1 MNFKFYN
8 FLAVFLLCPLLV
20 LGQDFDQAFLDSLPK
35 EIAEDLKTRV
45 DEKANKEEAQY
56 RRPSS
61 LIEKPDEESKRFGVK
76 IFSLMQTSLMPINE
90 PNLDSSYVLDF
101 GDELEL
107 QLIGKQSSITK
118 LVVKRDGSINIPD
131 IGKIFIAGL
140 TLQNAIEVINIKI
153 EQSLIGYDAYITLT
167 NVRDIQVIVSGNV
180 YNPGPYTLNGNS
192 NMFHALAM
200 AGGPSE
206 SGSFRSIKLI
216 RNNEVIET
224 MDLYQ
229 TFIYAKY
236 NFNTRLRSGDMIF
249 VDPVNNILNIN
260 GGVKRPGEYELLND
274 EKLSSIIEFAN
285 GIDKFADLSNI
296 SLQRIL
302 DGEIKSIPIPNI
314 DDLENIISKD
324 GDNLFI
330 RNHTFR
336 SVKITGAVLNPG
348 TYLMVEGQSSFDAIE
363 KAGGY
368 TENAYPFG
376 AVYENLATKEIN
388 EMALEALY
396 ETFLDNIIK
405 LTQENVSSEMNF
417 GPLIQLTTELKDAE
431 PSGRVIVDFVDNES
445 SNPIKI
451 QDGDSIHIPE
461 LSNQLY
467 MYGEISN
474 EGAAIF
480 VEGATIEDYFANNGG
495 LTEEADLS
503 NIFVLHPNGVT
514 EKASVSKSLFTN
526 QAKEIQLYPGSVI
539 FIPRVT
545 KNNMA
550 ATLKAQAYATI
561 LGNIGVS
568 LASLSVL
575 KD

>member
-1 MNFKFYN
+1 MNLKYYKF
-8 FLAVFLLCPLLV
+8 LVFLLCPLFV
-20 LGQDFDQAFLDSLPK
+20 FGQEFDQAFLDSLPK

-45 DEKANKEEAQY
+45 DEKANKEETQY

-61 LIEKPDEESKRFGVK
+61 FIEKPDEESKRFGVK

-118 LVVKRDGSINIPD
+118 LVVKRDGSINIAD

-140 TLQNAIEVINIKI
+140 TLENAIKVINAKI

-167 NVRDIQVIVSGNV
+167 NVRDIQVIVAGNV

-192 NMFHALAM
+192 NMFHALVM

-216 RNNEVIET
+216 RNNEVIEV

-260 GGVKRPGEYELLND
+260 GGVKRPGEYELLNG
-274 EKLSSIIEFAN
+274 ENLFSIIEFAN

-302 DGEIKSIPIPNI
+302 DGEIKSIPILNI
-314 DDLENIISKD
+314 DELENIIAKD

-348 TYLMVEGQSSFDAIE
+348 TYLMVEGQTSFDAIE

-417 GPLIQLTTELKDAE
+417 GPLIQLTSELKDTE
-431 PSGRVIVDFVDNES
+431 PSGRVIVDFVES
-445 SNPIKI
+445 GSKEPIKI

-461 LSNQLY
+461 MSNQIY

-474 EGAAIF
+474 EGAAVFID
-480 VEGATIEDYFANNGG
+480 GASIEDYFANNGG
-495 LTEEADLS
+495 LTEEADIN
-503 NIFVLHPNGVT
+503 NIFILHPNGVT
-514 EKASVSKSLFTN
+514 EKAVVRKSLFVN
-526 QAKEIQLYPGSVI
+526 QAKEIKLYPGSVI

-545 KNNMA
+545 RNNMA